1 MSISHLYKNLYAKL
15 TGGSVRTAKLK
26 KNVLLSLF
34 VKAGSIICS
43 LLLVPATINFVNDI
57 QYGIW
62 LTISSIVA
70 WMSFFDVGFTNGLR
84 NKLAEAFGFGKV
96 KLAKAYISTTYA
108 ALSIIFTVLMI
119 LLLVIVRFTSMSSLL
134 NIDASYESDLKEAL
148 FVLVIYFCVTFV
160 LKILS
165 VILIADQRPAYSSF
179 IDFIG
184 QVMSLLSVL
193 VMASGI
199 EGSLSVLS
207 YCLCVPPLLV
217 WVVFTFIC
225 FGKDYKNYIPSLKYV
240 NFRYVNSLLT
250 IGVKFFIIQIAAII
264 QFQTANFLIGRLF
277 SMSEVTEYNI
287 AYKYFNVLYMV
298 FMILLQPFWSAVTE
312 AYSKNELQWIKN
324 SIHKYLKVLLLMFF
338 IGLLMLVFSDTIYDL
353 WLGSSVH
360 ISFVLSAWMFVYVFT
375 MMFGAVFVYF
385 VNGVGALKI
394 QYISSLVSP
403 LLFVL
408 LVMVMSKI
416 MNIGVVSIL
425 IASIIANFN
434 GLILAPLQYY
444 YLVIKKKKGIWIQ

>member
-1 MSISHLYKNLYAKL
+1 MSILLLYKKIYAKL

-43 LLLVPATINFVNDI
+43 LLLVPATIDFVNNV

-108 ALSIIFTVLMI
+108 ALSIIFTVLMV
-119 LLLVIVRFTSMSSLL
+119 LLLVVIRFTSMSSLL
-134 NIDASYESDLKEAL
+134 NIDVSYESDLKEAL

-179 IDFIG
+179 IDFVG
-184 QVMSLLSVL
+184 QVLSLLSIIIV
-193 VMASGI
+193 ASSI
-199 EGSLSVLS
+199 EGSLSILS

-217 WVVFTFIC
+217 WIAFTFIC

-240 NFRYVNSLLT
+240 NFRYVNSLLA
-250 IGVKFFIIQIAAII
+250 IGVKFFVIQIAAII

-312 AYSKNELQWIKN
+312 AYAKNEIGWIIT
-324 SIHKYLKVLLLMFF
+324 SVRKYLYILLLMFVVGLF
-338 IGLLMLVFSDTIYDL
+338 MLAVSEPVYDFWIGKSVSVSFSLSLWMLFY
-353 WLGSSVH
+353 
-360 ISFVLSAWMFVYVFT
+360 MFT
-375 MMFGAVFVYF
+375 LMFGAVFVYF
-385 VNGVGALKI
+385 VNGIGALRI
-394 QYISSLVSP
+394 QYWASMVSP
-403 LLFVL
+403 ILFVFSV
-408 LVMVMSKI
+408 LVLVKVF
-416 MNIGVVSIL
+416 NIGVISVL
-425 IASIIANFN
+425 ISSIIANFN
-434 GLILAPLQYY
+434 GLVLAPLQYY
-444 YLVIKKKKGIWIQ
+444 KVLKERRRGIWIM